1 MPLFESLT
9 ASLVAGTTVAL
20 LNRFLINNPK
30 APCNKQRDDTDDGGS
45 STSTAVSVDAC
56 GGGALNIPPSE
67 VDEFNVNVHFYRSRN
82 SKGQTHTDA
91 SSA

>member
-30 APCNKQRDDTDDGGS
+30 APCNRSKEDDDGGS
-45 STSTAVSVDAC
+45 STSTASCSV
-56 GGGALNIPPSE
+56 E
-67 VDEFNVNVHFYRSRN
+67 VGVH
-82 SKGQTHTDA
+82 H
-91 SSA
+91 